1 MKGRWF
7 SKWWDGS
14 GIFFKVFIVCPTNL
28 LAYYNETPKILF
40 TSHHNPESSIL
51 SVIKDSVTFG
61 LHFKFTS
68 STSSSSSIFFLRTSD
83 YITNLLRLDG
93 RKSSSN
99 CSCLSPQKQEATQES
114 TFSVIMM
121 LSYIIVVI
129 IYLFIHYYCYHFNK
143 AFSFS

>member
-7 SKWWDGS
+7 SKLWDGY

-51 SVIKDSVTFG
+51 SVIKDSVTFD

-68 STSSSSSIFFLRTSD
+68 STSSSSIFFLRTSD
-83 YITNLLRLDG
+83 YIINLLRLDS

-114 TFSVIMM
+114 IFSVIKM